1 MLYEEEENVN
11 DQSEGNQH
19 EYDNVSNSDIHGS
32 AEPVADFNELN
43 LDIDSGVEGITPAQ
57 EREDLLGVEE
67 LMIAMEAAP
76 APAQVDDNDDAVS
89 ECPSSQSY
97 WGNSQCNIE
106 IYIQKKVK
114 RNQDLYI
121 PQIVNRT
128 GRFLMN
134 QNTFLS
140 VFLIFSAAL

>member
-1 MLYEEEENVN
+1 MLYAEEGNVN
-11 DQSEGNQH
+11 NQSEGNQH
-19 EYDNVSNSDIHGS
+19 EYDENVSNSDIHGS
-32 AEPVADFNELN
+32 AEPVADFNVSN
-43 LDIDSGVEGITPAQ
+43 LDIDTPVQ

-67 LMIAMEAAP
+67 LMIAMEAVP
-76 APAQVDDNDDAVS
+76 APAQADDNDDAVS